1 MKCLKSG
8 MNDLAGVRSE
18 SVLVHTIAATPT
30 IIVPK
35 MLSHR

>member
-18 SVLVHTIAATPT
+18 SVLVHTIAATLT
-30 IIVPK
+30 VLVPK